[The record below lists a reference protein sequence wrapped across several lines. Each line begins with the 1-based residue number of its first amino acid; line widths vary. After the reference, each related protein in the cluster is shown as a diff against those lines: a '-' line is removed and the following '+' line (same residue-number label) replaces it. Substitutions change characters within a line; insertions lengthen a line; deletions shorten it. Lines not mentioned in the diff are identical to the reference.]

1 MKFEGR
7 YVPEVKFWGE
17 VQSDKPDDGG
27 EIPCEE
33 IFELLHKAIDYGAKG
48 LTFTVTTSTAR
59 FMLQISSLDEKSWR
73 ENKANM
79 IWEAEEGE
87 EQ

>member
-17 VQSDKPDDGG
+17 VRSDGSGDGG

-33 IFELLHKAIDYGAKG
+33 IFELLHKAIDYEAKG
-48 LTFTVTTSTAR
+48 LTFVVATSTAQL
-59 FMLQISSLDEKSWR
+59 MIQISSLDEKSWR

-79 IWEAEEGE
+79 IWEAERGE
-87 EQ
+87 C